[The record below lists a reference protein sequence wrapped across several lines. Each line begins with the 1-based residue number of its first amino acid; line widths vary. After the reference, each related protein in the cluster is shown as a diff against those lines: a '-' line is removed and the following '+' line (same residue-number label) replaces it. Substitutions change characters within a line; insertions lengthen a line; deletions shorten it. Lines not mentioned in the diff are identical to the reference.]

1 MKVLII
7 SFDKNLVNGLKEALK
22 DYTVMEARN
31 GEEAINTISSLV
43 DVVIY
48 DAVAGSI
55 SEEEI
60 NDLYRQKFKDA
71 KYVVLV
77 DDIFPVDMDNIVAPN
92 KVKLM
97 RERAVEKIREA
108 IAAPPGEVTIGEEDL
123 SILKGIMPTEEP
135 ELSLEKLFF
144 ETETAESLPPPEPDL
159 QEVLPKLE
167 SVVNPGGKKRLLLV
181 SFDNNLVDRVKEV
194 FSEKTEFIQARNM
207 REVNDKAREAD
218 IIVFDTIM
226 GMLARKTLLEMAKD
240 ELLSQKPYVLLI
252 DELFTIETEDIPLQ
266 KKYSFARE
274 AELDKAIQK
283 VKELVEETAP
293 AVREEVVE
301 VSPQQEVGVMELLEN
316 ILNKKQEEFT
326 ATESLPAQVEAPAP
340 PPEVPIQAKA
350 VPEDLANVLK
360 DTVKNQLSPQ
370 NLLDLLSQVI
380 RPEELKEYIAQKV
393 EERIKDLLREQFQ
406 EVLSTVDVAQILR
419 EEAYRVLKERLREI
433 VT

>member
-7 SFDKNLVNGLKEALK
+7 SFDKSLVNSLKEVLK

-48 DAVAGSI
+48 DALAGSI

-77 DDIFPVDMDNIVAPN
+77 DILPVDMDNIVAPN

-97 RERAVEKIREA
+97 REQAVEKIREA
-108 IAAPPGEVTIGEEDL
+108 IAAPPGEVSIGEEDL
-123 SILKGIMPTEEP
+123 SILEGIMPTEEP

-144 ETETAESLPPPEPDL
+144 ETETAESLPPQEPDL

-181 SFDNNLVDRVKEV
+181 SFDNTLVDRVKEV
-194 FSEKTEFIQARNM
+194 FSEKTEFMEARNM

-240 ELLSQKPYVLLI
+240 ELLSKKPYVLLI

-326 ATESLPAQVEAPAP
+326 ATESPPAQ
-340 PPEVPIQAKA
+340 
-350 VPEDLANVLK
+350 
-360 DTVKNQLSPQ
+360 
-370 NLLDLLSQVI
+370 
-380 RPEELKEYIAQKV
+380 
-393 EERIKDLLREQFQ
+393 
-406 EVLSTVDVAQILR
+406 
-419 EEAYRVLKERLREI
+419 
-433 VT
+433 

>member
-340 PPEVPIQAKA
+340 PTEVPIQAKA

>member
-7 SFDKNLVNGLKEALK
+7 SFDKSLVNSLKEVLK

-48 DAVAGSI
+48 DALAGSI

-77 DDIFPVDMDNIVAPN
+77 DILPVDMDNIVAPN

-97 RERAVEKIREA
+97 REQAVEKIREA
-108 IAAPPGEVTIGEEDL
+108 IAAPPGEVSIGEEDL
-123 SILKGIMPTEEP
+123 SILEGIMPTEEP

-144 ETETAESLPPPEPDL
+144 ETETAESLPPQEPDL

-181 SFDNNLVDRVKEV
+181 SFDNTLVDRVKEV
-194 FSEKTEFIQARNM
+194 FSEKTEFMEARNM

-240 ELLSQKPYVLLI
+240 ELLSKKPYVLLI

-283 VKELVEETAP
+283 VRELVEETAP

-326 ATESLPAQVEAPAP
+326 AT
-340 PPEVPIQAKA
+340 
-350 VPEDLANVLK
+350 
-360 DTVKNQLSPQ
+360 
-370 NLLDLLSQVI
+370 
-380 RPEELKEYIAQKV
+380 
-393 EERIKDLLREQFQ
+393 
-406 EVLSTVDVAQILR
+406 
-419 EEAYRVLKERLREI
+419 
-433 VT
+433 